1 MKQYLSTF
9 VGSAVCGGFAF
20 GIWPELWKTYGLM
33 GGWLAATLIIG
44 IMWYMNH
51 YNGAILN
58 PPGKIWLDQGWCIGS
73 AGITWGIVR
82 FQGGI
87 AKKLCAEARQYQFAM
102 VAINP
107 AEVET
112 CVKLL
117 EGSGVRV
124 GAAIGFP
131 LGQNTVECKAFETR
145 DAIAKV
151 ATEIDTVINVR
162 ALQKGQT
169 DIVKQEIADMVSI
182 CKPDGVICK
191 VILETC
197 YLTDEE
203 KETVCRIAK
212 EAGVDF
218 VKTSTGFGTAGAT
231 VHDVALMRRIVGPEI
246 GVKAAGGIRDLDAA
260 LALIQA
266 GATRIGTS
274 SGIPIVEAYKK
285 LKQNH

>member
-1 MKQYLSTF
+1 MNEIIANLSVKQLAGMIDHTF
-9 VGSAVCGGFAF
+9 LKPF
-20 GIWPELWKTYGLM
+20 GTAENIE
-33 GGWLAATLIIG
+33 
-44 IMWYMNH
+44 
-51 YNGAILN
+51 
-58 PPGKIWLDQGWCIGS
+58 
-73 AGITWGIVR
+73 
-82 FQGGI
+82 
-87 AKKLCAEARQYQFAM
+87 KLCDEARKYEFAM

-117 EGSGVRV
+117 EGSPVRV

-131 LGQNTVECKAFETR
+131 LGQTTTECKAFETR
-145 DAIAKV
+145 DAIAKG

-162 ALQKGQT
+162 ALQKGRL
-169 DIVKQEIADMVSI
+169 DIVKKEIEEMVAI
-182 CKPDGVICK
+182 CRPAGVICK

-197 YLTDEE
+197 YLSDAE

-231 VHDVALMRRIVGPEI
+231 VEDVTLMRRVVGPEI
-246 GVKAAGGIRDLDAA
+246 GVKAAGGIRDLDTA
-260 LALIQA
+260 LAMIKA

-274 SGIPIVEAYKK
+274 SGVTIVEAYKSAIK
-285 LKQNH
+285 

>member
-1 MKQYLSTF
+1 MEKKNINEVIAELSVEQLAGMIDHTF
-9 VGSAVCGGFAF
+9 LKPF
-20 GIWPELWKTYGLM
+20 GDASPIE
-33 GGWLAATLIIG
+33 
-44 IMWYMNH
+44 
-51 YNGAILN
+51 
-58 PPGKIWLDQGWCIGS
+58 
-73 AGITWGIVR
+73 
-82 FQGGI
+82 
-87 AKKLCAEARQYQFAM
+87 KLCAEARQYQFAM

-117 EGSGVRV
+117 EGSG
-124 GAAIGFP
+124 
-131 LGQNTVECKAFETR
+131 
-145 DAIAKV
+145 
-151 ATEIDTVINVR
+151 

-169 DIVKQEIADMVSI
+169 EIVKKEIEDMVSI
-182 CKPDGVICK
+182 CKPAGVICK

-231 VHDVALMRRIVGPEI
+231 VHDVALMRRVVGPTI
-246 GVKAAGGIRDLDAA
+246 GVKAAGGIRDLDSA

-266 GATRIGTS
+266 GATRLGTS
-274 SGIPIVEAYKK
+274 SGIQIVESYKE
-285 LKQNH
+285 LKKGL

>member
-1 MKQYLSTF
+1 MNEIIANLSVKQLAGMIDHTF
-9 VGSAVCGGFAF
+9 LKPF
-20 GIWPELWKTYGLM
+20 GTAENIE
-33 GGWLAATLIIG
+33 
-44 IMWYMNH
+44 
-51 YNGAILN
+51 
-58 PPGKIWLDQGWCIGS
+58 
-73 AGITWGIVR
+73 
-82 FQGGI
+82 
-87 AKKLCAEARQYQFAM
+87 KLCDEARKYEFAM

-117 EGSGVRV
+117 EGSPVRV

-131 LGQNTVECKAFETR
+131 LGQTTTECKAFETR
-145 DAIAKV
+145 DAIEKG

-162 ALQKGQT
+162 ALQKGRL
-169 DIVKQEIADMVSI
+169 DIVKKEIEEMVAI
-182 CKPDGVICK
+182 CRPAGVICK

-197 YLTDEE
+197 YLSDAE

-231 VHDVALMRRIVGPEI
+231 VEDVALMRRVVGPEI
-246 GVKAAGGIRDLDAA
+246 GVKAAGGIRDLDTA
-260 LALIQA
+260 LAMIKA

-274 SGIPIVEAYKK
+274 SGVTIVEAYKMLLSK
-285 LKQNH
+285 NPH

>member
-1 MKQYLSTF
+1 MEKKNINEVIANLSVEQLAGMIDHTF
-9 VGSAVCGGFAF
+9 LKPF
-20 GIWPELWKTYGLM
+20 GTAENIE
-33 GGWLAATLIIG
+33 
-44 IMWYMNH
+44 
-51 YNGAILN
+51 
-58 PPGKIWLDQGWCIGS
+58 
-73 AGITWGIVR
+73 
-82 FQGGI
+82 
-87 AKKLCAEARQYQFAM
+87 KLCAEARQYQFAM

-145 DAIAKV
+145 DAIAKG

-162 ALQKGQT
+162 ALQK
-169 DIVKQEIADMVSI
+169 EIEDMVSI
-182 CKPDGVICK
+182 CKPAGVICK

-218 VKTSTGFGTAGAT
+218 VKTSTGFGTAGAN
-231 VHDVALMRRIVGPEI
+231 VHDVALMRRVVGPVI
-246 GVKAAGGIRDLDAA
+246 GVKAAGGIRDLDTA
-260 LALIQA
+260 LALIQV

-274 SGIPIVEAYKK
+274 SGIQIVEAYKE
-285 LKQNH
+285 LKKGL

>member
-1 MKQYLSTF
+1 MNEITANLSAEQLAGMIDHTF
-9 VGSAVCGGFAF
+9 LKPF
-20 GIWPELWKTYGLM
+20 GTAENIE
-33 GGWLAATLIIG
+33 
-44 IMWYMNH
+44 
-51 YNGAILN
+51 
-58 PPGKIWLDQGWCIGS
+58 
-73 AGITWGIVR
+73 
-82 FQGGI
+82 
-87 AKKLCAEARQYQFAM
+87 KLCAEARKYNFAM

-117 EGSGVRV
+117 EGSPVRV

-131 LGQNTVECKAFETR
+131 LGQTTTECKAFETR
-145 DAIAKV
+145 DAIEKG

-162 ALQKGQT
+162 ALQKGRL
-169 DIVKQEIADMVSI
+169 DIVKKEIEDMVAI
-182 CKPDGVICK
+182 CKPAGVICK

-197 YLTDEE
+197 YLSDAE

-231 VHDVALMRRIVGPEI
+231 VEDVTLMRRVVGPEI
-246 GVKAAGGIRDLDAA
+246 GVKAAGGIRDLDTA
-260 LALIQA
+260 LAMIKA

-274 SGIPIVEAYKK
+274 SGVSIVEAYKVS
-285 LKQNH
+285 QQ

>member
-1 MKQYLSTF
+1 MNEIIANLSVKQLAGMIDHTF
-9 VGSAVCGGFAF
+9 LKHF
-20 GIWPELWKTYGLM
+20 GTAENIE
-33 GGWLAATLIIG
+33 
-44 IMWYMNH
+44 
-51 YNGAILN
+51 
-58 PPGKIWLDQGWCIGS
+58 
-73 AGITWGIVR
+73 
-82 FQGGI
+82 
-87 AKKLCAEARQYQFAM
+87 KLCAEARKYEFAM

-117 EGSGVRV
+117 EGSPVRV

-131 LGQNTVECKAFETR
+131 LGQTTTECKAFETR
-145 DAIAKV
+145 DAIAKG

-162 ALQKGQT
+162 ALQKGRL
-169 DIVKQEIADMVSI
+169 DIVKKEIEEMVAI
-182 CKPDGVICK
+182 CRPAGVICK

-197 YLTDEE
+197 YLSDAE

-231 VHDVALMRRIVGPEI
+231 VEDVALMRRVVGPEI
-246 GVKAAGGIRDLDAA
+246 GVKAAGGIRDLDTV
-260 LALIQA
+260 LAMIKA

-274 SGIPIVEAYKK
+274 SGVTIVEAYKSAIK
-285 LKQNH
+285 

>member
-1 MKQYLSTF
+1 MEKKNINEVIANLSVEQLAGMIDHTF
-9 VGSAVCGGFAF
+9 LKPF
-20 GIWPELWKTYGLM
+20 GTAENIE
-33 GGWLAATLIIG
+33 
-44 IMWYMNH
+44 
-51 YNGAILN
+51 
-58 PPGKIWLDQGWCIGS
+58 
-73 AGITWGIVR
+73 
-82 FQGGI
+82 
-87 AKKLCAEARQYQFAM
+87 KLCAEARQYKFAM

-145 DAIAKV
+145 DAIAKG

-169 DIVKQEIADMVSI
+169 DI
-182 CKPDGVICK
+182 VICK

-218 VKTSTGFGTAGAT
+218 VKTSTGFGTAGAN
-231 VHDVALMRRIVGPEI
+231 VHDVELMRRVVGPVI
-246 GVKAAGGIRDLDAA
+246 GVKAAGGIRDLDTA
-260 LALIQA
+260 LALIQV

-274 SGIPIVEAYKK
+274 SGIQIVEAYKE
-285 LKQNH
+285 LKKGL

>member
-1 MKQYLSTF
+1 MIEIIANLSVKQLAGMIDHTF
-9 VGSAVCGGFAF
+9 LKPF
-20 GIWPELWKTYGLM
+20 GTAENIE
-33 GGWLAATLIIG
+33 
-44 IMWYMNH
+44 
-51 YNGAILN
+51 
-58 PPGKIWLDQGWCIGS
+58 
-73 AGITWGIVR
+73 
-82 FQGGI
+82 
-87 AKKLCAEARQYQFAM
+87 KLCDEARKYEFAM

-117 EGSGVRV
+117 EGSPVRV

-131 LGQNTVECKAFETR
+131 LGQTTTECKAFETR
-145 DAIAKV
+145 DAIAKG

-162 ALQKGQT
+162 ALQKGRL
-169 DIVKQEIADMVSI
+169 DIVKKEIEEMVAI
-182 CKPDGVICK
+182 CRPAGVICK

-197 YLTDEE
+197 YLSDAE

-231 VHDVALMRRIVGPEI
+231 VEDVALMRRVVGPEI
-246 GVKAAGGIRDLDAA
+246 GVKAAGGIRDLDTA
-260 LALIQA
+260 LAMIKA

-274 SGIPIVEAYKK
+274 SGVTIVEAYKSAIK
-285 LKQNH
+285 

>member
-1 MKQYLSTF
+1 MEKKNINEVIANLSVEQLAGMIDHTF
-9 VGSAVCGGFAF
+9 LKPF
-20 GIWPELWKTYGLM
+20 GTAENIE
-33 GGWLAATLIIG
+33 
-44 IMWYMNH
+44 
-51 YNGAILN
+51 
-58 PPGKIWLDQGWCIGS
+58 
-73 AGITWGIVR
+73 
-82 FQGGI
+82 
-87 AKKLCAEARQYQFAM
+87 KLCAEARQYKFAM

-145 DAIAKV
+145 DAIAKG

-169 DIVKQEIADMVSI
+169 DIVKKEIEAMVSI
-182 CKPDGVICK
+182 CKPAGVICK

-231 VHDVALMRRIVGPEI
+231 VHDVALMRRVVGPAI
-246 GVKAAGGIRDLDAA
+246 GVKAAGGIRDLDSA

-274 SGIPIVEAYKK
+274 SGIQIVESYKE
-285 LKQNH
+285 LKKGL